1 MKLTSA
7 LQKRLLQGALFRV
20 EFLILRGD
28 MQIRL
33 DALHDALIRTIFDL
47 QVKVERGLPLLEVGN
62 SW

>member
-7 LQKRLLQGALFRV
+7 LQKRLSQGALFGV

-33 DALHDALIRTIFDL
+33 DALHDALIGTIFDL